1 MPERQLQSI
10 CVFCGSQPGTR
21 SVYAAAARELGEV
34 LAARGI
40 RVIYGGGR
48 VGLMGALADSAMAA
62 GGEVIGVIPR
72 DLLDREV
79 GHEALTRLEVV
90 DSMHQRKARMAEL
103 ADAFIAL
110 PGGYGTLE
118 ELFEALTWCQLGI
131 HAKPC
136 GLLNID
142 GYFSGLRE
150 QLARSVEDGLLRPQ
164 HAGLLAVATDVTALL
179 VALQDLELPMLRRWL
194 SSAQT

>member
-1 MPERQLQSI
+1 MPERELQSI
-10 CVFCGSQPGTR
+10 CVFCGSQQGRRP
-21 SVYAAAARELGEV
+21 VYAAAARELGEA
-34 LAARGI
+34 LASRGI

-90 DSMHQRKARMAEL
+90 ESMHQRKARMAEL

-110 PGGYGTLE
+110 PGGYGTFE

-136 GLLNID
+136 GLLDVD
-142 GYFSGLRE
+142 GYFAGLRQ
-150 QLARSVEDGLLRPQ
+150 QLERCVVDGLLRPQ
-164 HAGLLAVATDVTALL
+164 HAGLLAVATDVPALL
-179 VALQDLELPMLRRWL
+179 LALQDLKLPVLRRWL
-194 SSAQT
+194 SPAQT

>member
-1 MPERQLQSI
+1 MAERRLQSI
-10 CVFCGSQPGTR
+10 CVFCGSQQGTR
-21 SVYAAAARELGEV
+21 PVYAAAARELGEV

-79 GHEALTRLEVV
+79 GHAALTRLEVV

-103 ADAFIAL
+103 ADAFVAL
-110 PGGYGTLE
+110 PGGYGTFE

-136 GLLNID
+136 GLLDID
-142 GYFSGLRE
+142 GYFAGLRQ
-150 QLARSVEDGLLRPQ
+150 QLQRSVEDGLLRPQ
-164 HAGLLAVATDVTALL
+164 HAGLLAVATEVPAMLL
-179 VALQDLELPMLRRWL
+179 ALQRLELPELRRWL
-194 SSAQT
+194 SPAQT

>member
-1 MPERQLQSI
+1 MPERQLRSI
-10 CVFCGSQPGTR
+10 CVFCGSQPGR
-21 SVYAAAARELGEV
+21 RPVYTAAARELGV
-34 LAARGI
+34 ALASRGI

-48 VGLMGALADSAMAA
+48 VGLMGTLADSAMAA
-62 GGEVIGVIPR
+62 GGEVVGVIPR

-79 GHEALTRLEVV
+79 GHEGLTLLEVV

-110 PGGYGTLE
+110 PGGYGTFE

-136 GLLNID
+136 GLLDID
-142 GYFSGLRE
+142 GYFAGLRQ
-150 QLARSVEDGLLRPQ
+150 QLERSVDDGLLRPQ
-164 HAGLLAVATDVTALL
+164 HAGLLAVAQDVPALL
-179 VALQDLELPMLRRWL
+179 LALERLELPPLRRWL
-194 SSAQT
+194 SAAQT